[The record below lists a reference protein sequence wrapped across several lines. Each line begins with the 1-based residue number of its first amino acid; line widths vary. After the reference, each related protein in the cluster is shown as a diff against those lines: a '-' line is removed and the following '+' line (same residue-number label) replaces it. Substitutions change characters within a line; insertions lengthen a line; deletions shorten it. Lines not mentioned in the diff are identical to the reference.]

1 MGQGFIYHSFSIIE
15 YIIMLDFP
23 TDNPPTHTH
32 SDTMVVANATA
43 PGTLFLTSLTPY
55 TLYIVQVE
63 ACTQFGCTASDLVA
77 MRTLEG
83 GE

>member
-1 MGQGFIYHSFSIIE
+1 
-15 YIIMLDFP
+15 
-23 TDNPPTHTH
+23 
-32 SDTMVVANATA
+32 MVVANATA

-77 MRTLEG
+77 TRTLEG